1 MTAPAPVSATASAPV
16 PVRADDTRISIWRR
30 LAGHRSVVVGG
41 ALFLL
46 VLTAALFAGWIAPYG
61 PVATDTSRALQPPGW
76 THWMGTDQ
84 FGRDVLSRVIY
95 GARPSL
101 VMGMAPMLISSVIG
115 TALGMVIGYYGRWTD
130 LLMTRLV
137 DIALAFPPILLAL
150 TVVAVLGPGL
160 WSIALAL
167 GLSGI
172 PFYIRMARGQV
183 IQAKEAPFVL
193 TAVAVG
199 ASDMRVMFR
208 HIIYRVIPPILV
220 MMTIHVAGAI
230 LAGAALSFLGLGIPP
245 PSPEWGTMI
254 QDGRKFIALSWW
266 MAFFPGV
273 ALAVTVFATNLL
285 GDGLRDVLDPRSKG
299 EPIR

>member
-1 MTAPAPVSATASAPV
+1 MLDAAPAPAP
-16 PVRADDTRISIWRR
+16 PTQAAVRVWRR
-30 LAGHRSVVVGG
+30 LLSHRSVVVGG
-41 ALFLL
+41 ILFALILA
-46 VLTAALFAGWIAPYG
+46 AALFAGWLAPFD
-61 PVATDTSRALQPPGW
+61 PVDTDPVNALQAPGGE
-76 THWMGTDQ
+76 HWMGTDQ
-84 FGRDVLSRVIY
+84 LGRDVFSRVIH

-101 VMGMAPMLISSVIG
+101 IMGLVPMLISSILG
-115 TALGMVIGYYGRWTD
+115 TTAGMLIGYYGRWAD
-130 LLMTRLV
+130 LMMTRFV

-183 IQAKEAPFVL
+183 IQAKEAPFVQ
-193 TAVAVG
+193 TAIAIG
-199 ASDMRVMFR
+199 AGDARVMFR
-208 HIIYRVIPPILV
+208 HIIHRVMPPILV

-245 PSPEWGTMI
+245 PSPEWGAMI
-254 QDGRKFIALSWW
+254 QDGRKFVALSWW

-273 ALAVTVFATNLL
+273 ALAITVFATNLL

>member
-1 MTAPAPVSATASAPV
+1 MLDAGPTPVPLEEASAGL
-16 PVRADDTRISIWRR
+16 WRR
-30 LAGHRSVVVGG
+30 LLSHRSVVVGG
-41 ALFLL
+41 TLFVA
-46 VLTAALFAGWIAPYG
+46 VLAAALFAGWIAPFG
-61 PVATDTSRALQPPGW
+61 PLETDSSKALQPPGW
-76 THWMGTDQ
+76 PHLMGTDQ

-101 VMGMAPMLISSVIG
+101 VMGVAPMLISSVIG
-115 TALGMVIGYYGRWTD
+115 TTVGMVIGYYGRWAD
-130 LLMTRLV
+130 LLTTRAV

-172 PFYIRMARGQV
+172 PFYVRMARGQV
-183 IQAKEAPFVL
+183 IQAKEAPFVQ
-193 TAVAVG
+193 TAIAIG
-199 ASDMRVMFR
+199 AGDLRVMFR
-208 HIIYRVIPPILV
+208 HIIHRVLPPILV

-254 QDGRKFIALSWW
+254 QDGRQFIALSWW

-299 EPIR
+299 QPIR

>member
-1 MTAPAPVSATASAPV
+1 MSEPAAAAASPAQVEPSLHL
-16 PVRADDTRISIWRR
+16 ARR
-30 LAGHRSVVVGG
+30 LISHRSVVVGG
-41 ALFLL
+41 TLFLV
-46 VLTAALFAGWIAPYG
+46 VLAAALFAGWIAPYG
-61 PVATDTSRALQPPGW
+61 PVGTDPDVALQPPSW
-76 THWMGTDQ
+76 AHPMGTDQ
-84 FGRDVLSRVIY
+84 FGRDVLSRVIH

-101 VMGMAPMLISSVIG
+101 VMGVVPMLISSFVG
-115 TALGMVIGYYGRWTD
+115 TTLGMLFGYYGRWAD
-130 LLMTRLV
+130 LVMTRLV

-172 PFYIRMARGQV
+172 PFYVRMARGQV
-183 IQAKEAPFVL
+183 IQAKEAPFVQ
-193 TAVAVG
+193 TAVAIG
-199 ASDMRVMFR
+199 AGDPRIMFR
-208 HIIYRVIPPILV
+208 HIIHRVIPPILV

-254 QDGRKFIALSWW
+254 QDGRQFIALSWW

>member
-1 MTAPAPVSATASAPV
+1 MLESAPV
-16 PVRADDTRISIWRR
+16 PASSAPTTVRVWRR
-30 LAGHRSVVVGG
+30 LASHRSVVVGG
-41 ALFLL
+41 ILFAF
-46 VLTAALFAGWIAPYG
+46 VLMAALFAEWLAPFD
-61 PVATDTSRALQPPGW
+61 PVGADPVNALLPPGGD
-76 THWMGTDQ
+76 HLMGTDQ
-84 FGRDVLSRVIY
+84 LGRDVFSRVIH

-101 VMGMAPMLISSVIG
+101 IMGVAPMLISSVLG
-115 TALGMVIGYYGRWTD
+115 TTAGMLIGYYGRWAD
-130 LLMTRLV
+130 LMMTRFV

-183 IQAKEAPFVL
+183 IQAKEAPFVQ
-193 TAVAVG
+193 TAIAIG
-199 ASDMRVMFR
+199 AGDARVIFR
-208 HIIYRVIPPILV
+208 HIIHRVMPPILV

-245 PSPEWGTMI
+245 PQPEWGTMI
-254 QDGRKFIALSWW
+254 QDGRQFVALSWW

-273 ALAVTVFATNLL
+273 ALAITVFATNLL

-299 EPIR
+299 ESIR